1 MDREKRN
8 NSILQEQ
15 TQEIKKLVS
24 DARQAGMELEVMQ
37 FIDAEHCACIWYGGQ
52 IAQAVRGD
60 LILDIYAAGDVIARL
75 NGKGDRQLCFVKDK
89 RNQGTFFQE
98 MRSYLANDKELR
110 RAEES
115 GRLQFYNNNWFE
127 WRMYDS
133 QAKEYIGPSL
143 LDNIFD
149 ADDILECLSVK
160 ELQSIF
166 EYAVLWQSEQEGMYE
181 ENEIGP
187 VL

>member
-1 MDREKRN
+1 
-8 NSILQEQ
+8 
-15 TQEIKKLVS
+15 
-24 DARQAGMELEVMQ
+24 
-37 FIDAEHCACIWYGGQ
+37 
-52 IAQAVRGD
+52 
-60 LILDIYAAGDVIARL
+60 
-75 NGKGDRQLCFVKDK
+75 
-89 RNQGTFFQE
+89 

-166 EYAVLWQSEQEGMYE
+166 EYAVLWQSEQEGIYE